1 MMGVYSSMSTAIS
14 GLTANGEMLGVISD
28 NIVNANTTGFKA
40 SRGEFQNILAQDLLA
55 TGTGAQIGR
64 GTSMN
69 GVTNIFTQGAVSRT
83 ERTTDL
89 ALSGNGFFILKGD
102 TFGYTYTR
110 DGSFRFDKDG
120 WLTNLN
126 GYRVQAYEATPE
138 GFISGKLGDIR
149 LPYSTIPA
157 RATKQVE
164 MHVNLDARMPSS
176 VVPFDQSKPDETAQF
191 TTGTQVYDSVG
202 NAHAV
207 QVYFNRTDANTWEW
221 TAMTDAGNL
230 AGGEKGVPGAIANG
244 QLMFDQDGKLLSSN
258 QNLINTTFANGAI
271 PDQELQF
278 NFGDPQE
285 TGGTGQRGTTM
296 YGSKNATFRNVQDG
310 FSAGNL
316 ADVAIDSFEGVMSGT
331 YTNGQVKT
339 LAQIAVS
346 RFESTE
352 RLSKVGD
359 NQFRETIAS
368 GQPLIGKPNTNGRGT
383 VMTKS
388 LEQSNVDL
396 AHEFVEMIRAQ
407 RGFQASAKTITTGN
421 EMLDEIINLQ
431 RR

>member
-1 MMGVYSSMSTAIS
+1 MGVYSSMSTAIS

-69 GVTNIFTQGAVSRT
+69 GVTNIFTQGAITRT
-83 ERTTDL
+83 ERTSDL

-102 TFGYTYTR
+102 THGYTYSR

-120 WLTNLN
+120 WMVNLN
-126 GYRVQAYEATPE
+126 GFRVQAYEATPE
-138 GFISGKLGDIR
+138 GFVSGKLGDVR
-149 LPYSTIPA
+149 LPYATVPA
-157 RATKQVE
+157 KATKQIE
-164 MHVNLDARMPSS
+164 MHVNLDARMPTSP
-176 VVPFDQSKPDETAQF
+176 VPFDPTKPDETAHY
-191 TTGTQVYDSVG
+191 TTGTQLYDSVG

-221 TAMTDAGNL
+221 QAMTDGANMSS
-230 AGGEKGVPGAIANG
+230 GEKGTPTAIATG
-244 QLMFDQDGKLLSSN
+244 ALLFDAEGKLVSAT
-258 QNLINTTFANGAI
+258 QNTANTSFANGAI
-271 PDQELQF
+271 PDQELIF
-278 NFGDPQE
+278 NFGDPQDV
-285 TGGTGQRGTTM
+285 GGTGQRGTTM
-296 YGSKNATFRNVQDG
+296 YGSKSATFRNVQDG

-316 ADVAIDSFEGVMSGT
+316 ADVAIDSEGVMSGT
-331 YTNGQVKT
+331 YTNGQVKV
-339 LAQIAVS
+339 LAQLAVS
-346 RFESTE
+346 RFEATE
-352 RLSKVGD
+352 RLSKIGD

-383 VMTKS
+383 IMTKS

-421 EMLDEIINLQ
+421 EMLDEVINLQ